1 MLEVSEIQVFY
12 GLSHVLFGVSLEAG
26 AGELVALVGR
36 NGAGKSTTLKSIIG
50 LCRPSAGRVVFNGRD
65 IAGWPP
71 YRIARAGIGYVPEDR
86 RVFRSLTVLE
96 NLEAARLAERESR
109 AGWTAAAVFEL
120 FPDLRRLAGHP
131 AGRLS
136 GGQQQMLTIGRALM
150 TNPDLLLL
158 DEPSEGLAPLLVE
171 LLAERILLM
180 KQRGLTIV
188 LSEQNLE
195 FVRELA
201 DRIYILE
208 KGEVRYRGRMQ
219 DLLAN
224 EEIARA
230 YLGVSGGGVNR

>member
-1 MLEVSEIQVFY
+1 MLEVADIQVFY
-12 GLSHVLFGVSLEAG
+12 GLSHVLFGVSFDAA

-50 LCRPSAGRVVFNGRD
+50 LNRPRGGRIVFNGRD
-65 IAGWPP
+65 IGGWAP
-71 YRIARAGIGYVPEDR
+71 YRVARAGIGYVPEDR
-86 RVFRSLTVLE
+86 RVFGSLTVRE
-96 NLEAARLAERESR
+96 NLEAARLAERER
-109 AGWTAAAVFEL
+109 KDGWTIASVFEL
-120 FPDLRRLAGHP
+120 FPDLARLGGHLAGC
-131 AGRLS
+131 LS

-158 DEPSEGLAPLLVE
+158 DEPSEGLAPLLVQ
-171 LLAERILLM
+171 LLAERVLWM

-208 KGEVRYRGRMQ
+208 KGEVRYHGRMQ

-230 YLGVSGGGVNR
+230 YLGV

>member
-1 MLEVSEIQVFY
+1 MLEVTDIQVFY
-12 GLSHVLFGVSLEAG
+12 GLSHVLFGVSFEAA

-50 LCRPSAGRVVFNGRD
+50 LNRPRGGRIVFNGRD
-65 IAGWPP
+65 ITGWPP
-71 YRIARAGIGYVPEDR
+71 YRVARAGIGYVPEDR
-86 RVFRSLTVLE
+86 RVFRSLTVRE
-96 NLEAARLAERESR
+96 NLDAARLTERERPDGWTR
-109 AGWTAAAVFEL
+109 AGVFEL
-120 FPDLRRLAGHP
+120 FPDLERFSGHL

-150 TNPDLLLL
+150 ANPDLLLL
-158 DEPSEGLAPLLVE
+158 DEPSEGLAPLLVQI
-171 LLAERILLM
+171 LAERVLWM
-180 KQRGLTIV
+180 KRRGLTIV

-208 KGEVRYRGRMQ
+208 KGEVRYHGPMQ

-230 YLGVSGGGVNR
+230 YLGV

>member
-1 MLEVSEIQVFY
+1 MLEVADIQVFY
-12 GLSHVLFGVSLEAG
+12 GLSHVLFGVSFDAA

-50 LCRPSAGRVVFNGRD
+50 LNRPRGGRIVFNGRD
-65 IAGWPP
+65 IGGWAP
-71 YRIARAGIGYVPEDR
+71 YRVARAGIGYVPEDR
-86 RVFRSLTVLE
+86 RVFRSLTVRE
-96 NLEAARLAERESR
+96 NLEAARLAERER
-109 AGWTAAAVFEL
+109 KDGWTIASVFEL
-120 FPDLRRLAGHP
+120 FPDLERLGGHL

-158 DEPSEGLAPLLVE
+158 DEASEGLAPLLVQ
-171 LLAERILLM
+171 LLAERVLWM

-208 KGEVRYRGRMQ
+208 KGEVRYHGRMQ

-230 YLGVSGGGVNR
+230 YLGV

>member
-1 MLEVSEIQVFY
+1 MLEVADIQVFY
-12 GLSHVLFGVSLEAG
+12 GLSHVLFGVSFDAA

-50 LCRPSAGRVVFNGRD
+50 LNRPRGGRIVFNGRD
-65 IAGWPP
+65 IGGWAP
-71 YRIARAGIGYVPEDR
+71 YRVARAGIGYVPEDR
-86 RVFRSLTVLE
+86 RVFGSLTVRE
-96 NLEAARLAERESR
+96 NLEAARLAERER
-109 AGWTAAAVFEL
+109 KDGWTIASVFEL
-120 FPDLRRLAGHP
+120 FPDLARLGGRLAGS
-131 AGRLS
+131 LS

-158 DEPSEGLAPLLVE
+158 DEPSEGLAPLLVQ
-171 LLAERILLM
+171 LLAERVLWM

-208 KGEVRYRGRMQ
+208 KGEVRYHGRMQ

-230 YLGVSGGGVNR
+230 YLGV

>member
-1 MLEVSEIQVFY
+1 MLEVADIQVFY
-12 GLSHVLFGVSLEAG
+12 GLSHVLFGVSFDAA

-50 LCRPSAGRVVFNGRD
+50 LNRPHGDRIVFNGRD
-65 IAGWPP
+65 IGGWAP
-71 YRIARAGIGYVPEDR
+71 YRVARAGIGYVPEDR
-86 RVFRSLTVLE
+86 RVFGSLMVRE
-96 NLEAARLAERESR
+96 NLEAARLAERER
-109 AGWTAAAVFEL
+109 KDGWTIASVFEL
-120 FPDLRRLAGHP
+120 FPDLERLGGHP
-131 AGRLS
+131 AGCFS

-158 DEPSEGLAPLLVE
+158 DEPSEGLALPLVQ
-171 LLAERILLM
+171 LLAERVLWM

-208 KGEVRYRGRMQ
+208 NGEVRYHGQMQ

-230 YLGVSGGGVNR
+230 YLGV

>member
-1 MLEVSEIQVFY
+1 MLEVADIQVFY
-12 GLSHVLFGVSLEAG
+12 GLSHVLFGVSFDAA

-50 LCRPSAGRVVFNGRD
+50 LNRPRGGRIVFNGRD
-65 IAGWPP
+65 IGGWAP
-71 YRIARAGIGYVPEDR
+71 YRVARAGIGYVPEDR
-86 RVFRSLTVLE
+86 RVFGSLTVRE
-96 NLEAARLAERESR
+96 NLEAARLAERERKDGCTIAS
-109 AGWTAAAVFEL
+109 VFEL
-120 FPDLRRLAGHP
+120 FPDLARLGGRLAGS
-131 AGRLS
+131 LS

-158 DEPSEGLAPLLVE
+158 DEPSEGLAPLLVQ
-171 LLAERILLM
+171 LLAERVLWM

-208 KGEVRYRGRMQ
+208 KGEVRYHGRMQ

-230 YLGVSGGGVNR
+230 YLGV

>member
-1 MLEVSEIQVFY
+1 MLEVADIQVFY
-12 GLSHVLFGVSLEAG
+12 GLSHVLFGVSFAAA

-50 LCRPSAGRVVFNGRD
+50 LNRPRGGRIVFNGRD
-65 IAGWPP
+65 IGGWAP
-71 YRIARAGIGYVPEDR
+71 YQVARAGIGYVPEDR
-86 RVFRSLTVLE
+86 RVFRNLTVRE
-96 NLEAARLAERESR
+96 NLEAARLAERER
-109 AGWTAAAVFEL
+109 KDGWTIASVFEL
-120 FPDLRRLAGHP
+120 FPDLERFGDHL

-158 DEPSEGLAPLLVE
+158 DEASEGLAPLLVQ
-171 LLAERILLM
+171 LLAERVLWM

-208 KGEVRYRGRMQ
+208 KGEVRYHGRMQ

-230 YLGVSGGGVNR
+230 YLGV

>member
-1 MLEVSEIQVFY
+1 MLEVADIQVFY
-12 GLSHVLFGVSLEAG
+12 GLSHVLFGVSLEAA

-36 NGAGKSTTLKSIIG
+36 NGAGKSTTLKAIIG
-50 LCRPSAGRVVFNGRD
+50 LNAPRGGHVVFKGRE
-65 IAGWPP
+65 IGGWAP

-86 RVFRSLTVLE
+86 RVFRSLTVRE
-96 NLEAARLAERESR
+96 NLEAARLTERER
-109 AGWTAAAVFEL
+109 KDGWTAASVFEL
-120 FPDLRRLAGHP
+120 FPDLDRLGDHL

-150 TNPDLLLL
+150 TNPELLLL
-158 DEPSEGLAPLLVE
+158 DEPSEGLAPLLVQ
-171 LLAERILLM
+171 LLAERVLLM

-195 FVRELA
+195 FVRDLA

-208 KGEVRYRGRMQ
+208 KGEVRYHGRMQ

-224 EEIARA
+224 EEIAHA
-230 YLGVSGGGVNR
+230 YLGV

>member
-1 MLEVSEIQVFY
+1 MLEVADIQVFY
-12 GLSHVLFGVSLEAG
+12 GLSHVLFGVSFDAA

-50 LCRPSAGRVVFNGRD
+50 LNRPRGGRIVFNGRD
-65 IAGWPP
+65 IGGWAP
-71 YRIARAGIGYVPEDR
+71 YRVARAGIGYVPEDR
-86 RVFRSLTVLE
+86 RVFRSLTVRE
-96 NLEAARLAERESR
+96 NLEAARLAERER
-109 AGWTAAAVFEL
+109 KDGWTIASVFEL
-120 FPDLRRLAGHP
+120 FPDLARLGGHL

-158 DEPSEGLAPLLVE
+158 DEPSEGLAPLLVQ
-171 LLAERILLM
+171 LLAERVLWM

-208 KGEVRYRGRMQ
+208 KGEVRYHGRMQ

-230 YLGVSGGGVNR
+230 YLGV